1 MNYDY
6 YFLRSSIILFL
17 LLPFILSSYYMILLY
32 VFLNIDYTVNNTVIR
47 MIYFWRFSLLA
58 NSNIL
63 DNFGDK
69 GMKDITLPN

>member
-1 MNYDY
+1 
-6 YFLRSSIILFL
+6 
-17 LLPFILSSYYMILLY
+17 MILLY